1 MTITYSSELARVG
14 ADGQVFSA
22 TEAYVRWLLEEL
34 DAGTWN
40 SDPTQPCLLYKVYQN
55 VQRIPLTSRFPLRL
69 GNSQEALKG
78 GRSAAIAQANPI
90 ERLAWLLHYAH
101 GLTRFIRAAPGS
113 LPSIPVVETQPTL
126 PRHLAGP
133 ADDAHPFLGRPV
145 PSGGSLHP
153 VEIYLAVG
161 SQWSIPSGIYHYDSV
176 HHALDILRSGD
187 FLTELL
193 ACLPEDEDLHLCT
206 ALVLPAVFFQ
216 KNYQKYTEMSYRLQS
231 LDSGVVIEQLRFLA
245 SYFNLHL
252 ACDRQAGSTQQ
263 QEHGLYLHFLDYPL
277 HQLVGL
283 DIAEECIYAAIPL
296 YTAGTTTV
304 QRCESEQSVP
314 PAVTG
319 RHIQAFPPLARN
331 PLFEAIHTASLEQTF
346 SQLAVNCVAFEDLAP
361 EHGEIALPPAPMG
374 YSGDLSQVLLQR
386 RSGFCSIDTS
396 SLEPVDLAALLTS
409 LHDLSLGAIWQA
421 CACQLYCVISRVN
434 GIPLGTY
441 RYNPARHTLSFI
453 HDDEVF
459 PILTRIS
466 TAPNVRPEMVP
477 VNLFL
482 CADYQHASAHCGERG
497 FRIMGIELGRA
508 LQRLT
513 LAATAHQLASHIH
526 LSYVMRGTATRLL
539 HLPSA
544 SQIVLASMMVGHE
557 RRSQSGLL
565 EAIWY

>member
-1 MTITYSSELARVG
+1 MTIRHSSEPASVG
-14 ADGQVFSA
+14 ADGQALSA

-34 DAGTWN
+34 DAGAWN
-40 SDPTQPCLLYKVYQN
+40 SDPTRPCLLYKVYEN
-55 VQRIPLTSRFPLRL
+55 IQRIPLPSRFPLRL
-69 GNSQEALKG
+69 GNSLEALKG
-78 GRSAAIAQANPI
+78 GRSAAIAQANPT

-101 GLTRFIRAAPGS
+101 GLTRLIRAAPGS
-113 LPSIPVVETQPTL
+113 LPSTPVVEAQPTL

-176 HHALDILRSGD
+176 HHALDLLRSGD
-187 FLTELL
+187 FLNELL
-193 ACLPEDEDLHLCT
+193 ACLPADEDLHLCT

-245 SYFNLHL
+245 TYFSLHP
-252 ACDRQAGSTQQ
+252 ASDRQAGSAQQ
-263 QEHGLYLHFLDYPL
+263 QDRGLYLHFLDHSL

-296 YTAGTTTV
+296 YTAGTTV
-304 QRCESEQSVP
+304 QECGSEQGAP
-314 PAVTG
+314 PAVTTM
-319 RHIQAFPPLARN
+319 HIQPFPPLARD
-331 PLFEAIHTASLEQTF
+331 PLFEAIHAASLEQTF
-346 SQLAVNCVAFEDLAP
+346 SHRAVNCVACEDLAP
-361 EHGEIALPPAPMG
+361 EHGETALPPAPVG
-374 YSGDLSQVLLQR
+374 YGDDLSQVLLRR

-409 LHDLSLGAIWQA
+409 LQDLSLGAIWQA
-421 CACQLYCVISRVN
+421 CACQLYCIISRVN
-434 GIPLGTY
+434 GVALGTY

-459 PILTRIS
+459 PILMRIS
-466 TAPNVRPEMVP
+466 TAPNVRPEMAP
-477 VNLFL
+477 LNLFL
-482 CADYQHASAHCGERG
+482 CGDYQRASAHWGERG

-513 LAATAHQLASHIH
+513 LAATAHHLASHIH
-526 LSYVMRGTATRLL
+526 LSYLMRGTATRLL

-544 SQIVLASMMVGHE
+544 SQIVLASMLVGRE

-565 EAIWY
+565 EAVWY